1 MRLLHLLVIMSLVA
15 AAAYVFEIKFE
26 ATMQA
31 ERLARLR
38 TEIRKE
44 RDSVAA
50 LRAEWAK
57 LESPARLQGLAERH
71 LKLKALDATQIGR
84 LDLLPERAA
93 PPPDTA
99 MEDPIGAII
108 EQDSDIPTGSV
119 APVQEPR

>member
-26 ATMQA
+26 ATVQA

-57 LESPARLQGLAERH
+57 LESPARIQGLAERH
-71 LKLKALDATQIGR
+71 LKLKALDATRIGR
-84 LDLLPERAA
+84 LDLLPERAS

-108 EQDSDIPTGSV
+108 EQDSDIPTGGPGP
-119 APVQEPR
+119 AQEPR